1 MAEAGEGLREGDRV
15 REAAEGGGRGTVRYV
30 GPVDGHR
37 GEYVGV
43 EWDNRARGKHNG
55 VLGGRQYFK
64 LRTVRGGGQGTGE
77 GEVGASFLRAK
88 RLQRGETVGAA
99 LRRKYCGDAAEVAA
113 AIAHS
118 NAAAGSGAPLE
129 VCGVEGLVL
138 DSSGLAKL
146 EAAYVPGS
154 LATSAGT
161 QGDLSATVGPL
172 RVLDLSGTL
181 LFEWAEVSAVGRE
194 LPALRTLNLS
204 DTALA
209 LSAPGSDFDGSLFR
223 SLSTLVLNDC
233 ALPWSDAVN
242 LLLGLPQLKELH
254 LSGNGISSLSDP
266 GVAPEHG
273 GLEVLALDDNELSD
287 WADLRCLQGFLRLR
301 ELRLGRN
308 RLTEISSPRGEGS
321 FCLAALRALLVPEN
335 RLRAWSAVD
344 ALDAFPVLEEV
355 RLSGNPVLEGSDHGG
370 RHVVIAR
377 ISGLRWLN
385 GSAVTERERRESE
398 LRYLRTLCY
407 EHGVPTGDLLLE
419 LTVSHPRLPALLE
432 EYRESLS
439 AGQAKM
445 CGPGSSLGDS
455 MGKIVLKCVVPGL
468 EKEKSKKL
476 PLSTTLGKLKVL
488 MERLF
493 KLGVA
498 EQEVFWDPS
507 FGGDELVPLD
517 AMAENGD
524 SQDLATL
531 GVRDGATIVLR
542 RIAS

>member
-1 MAEAGEGLREGDRV
+1 MCHVVWIQTRRRAVTCRSIYVTKRRV
-15 REAAEGGGRGTVRYV
+15 AIEVQALTRRRL
-30 GPVDGHR
+30 
-37 GEYVGV
+37 
-43 EWDNRARGKHNG
+43 AR
-55 VLGGRQYFK
+55 R
-64 LRTVRGGGQGTGE
+64 R
-77 GEVGASFLRAK
+77 FLRAK

-99 LRRKYCGDAAEVAA
+99 IRRKYCGDAAEVAA

-118 NAAAGSGAPLE
+118 NAAGSGAPLE

-138 DSSGLAKL
+138 DSPGLAKL

-154 LATSAGT
+154 LAFSTGT
-161 QGDLSATVGPL
+161 QGDLAAIVGPL
-172 RVLDLSGTL
+172 RVLDLSGSL
-181 LFEWAEVSAVGRE
+181 LFEWAEVSALGRE

-209 LSAPGSDFDGSLFR
+209 LSAPGGDFDGALFR

-254 LSGNGISSLSDP
+254 LSGNGISSLEVSGP
-266 GVAPEHG
+266 GDAPEHG
-273 GLEVLALDDNELSD
+273 GLEVLALDDNEISD
-287 WADLRCLQGFLRLR
+287 WAELRCLQGFSRLR

-308 RLTEISSPRGEGS
+308 QLTEISAPRGEGS

-335 RLRAWSAVD
+335 CLGAWSAVD

-407 EHGVPTGDLLLE
+407 EHGVPTADILQD

-507 FGGDELVPLD
+507 FGGDALVPLD

-524 SQDLATL
+524 SQDLASL
-531 GVRDGATIVLR
+531 GVREGATIVLR
-542 RIAS
+542 SKAS